1 MYTLKS
7 DRKNHLVVTEDVR
20 KELISFSRR
29 CQCCIVRLQIFLG
42 HICRIETLEDKNMHI
57 SVNQRE
63 GRLFNL
69 GVTTALNVLLFGFT
83 RILSIKWDTE
93 KKKLWDGIRRC
104 QCDAV
109 NKLSFQEHLQ
119 FGLFYQVLLK
129 LTAKTLFSMKIINV
143 YLCCIGEKWSIN

>member
-20 KELISFSRR
+20 KELVSFSRR

-93 KKKLWDGIRRC
+93 KKIVRWYQEMPVWRSEQTVISGALAIWALLPGALEAYC
-104 QCDAV
+104 QD
-109 NKLSFQEHLQ
+109 S
-119 FGLFYQVLLK
+119 LFHEDY
-129 LTAKTLFSMKIINV
+129 
-143 YLCCIGEKWSIN
+143 

>member
-20 KELISFSRR
+20 KELVSFSRR

-93 KKKLWDGIRRC
+93 KKNCEMVSGDASVTQWTNCHFRSTCNLGSFTRC
-104 QCDAV
+104 SWSLLPR
-109 NKLSFQEHLQ
+109 LSFPWR
-119 FGLFYQVLLK
+119 LLMYIY
-129 LTAKTLFSMKIINV
+129 AV
-143 YLCCIGEKWSIN
+143 